1 MAWVHVYNEGEL
13 RRCKLRMVCFPHAGG
28 GTHSFASWAK
38 HPALLGAAAIAADA
52 ASDGE
57 ATSTAQLARSLCAVL
72 CIAYPGRGARARE
85 ALVTEHGTMVDS
97 IADALVPHLD
107 GPFAFFGHSAGAALA
122 FEVARA
128 LAARGLPLPLRVFLS
143 SHKSPAAFAADAPTR
158 AYVDGSDDEFVA
170 AARAQGWFP
179 RAALDDPSL
188 LAVMLPVLRA
198 DLRVYASWAPALEGE
213 GAAQLAVACTVIGG
227 ADDASVPLPA
237 LRGWAAHVAHGSYE
251 ERVVADA
258 GHFHPA
264 THEGALLG
272 ALAARLD
279 ADLRALPRS
288 VVRGPPAAWSDATLC
303 LHTQFE
309 NVARARPDRVAFA
322 DPFLTLSFAQ
332 VSFLYTVTFYANLA
346 HSLTR
351 SP

>member
-1 MAWVHVYNEGEL
+1 MDTWVHITNEDEL
-13 RRCKLRMVCFPHAGG
+13 RRCKLKLVCFPHAGG

-38 HPALLGAAAIAADA
+38 HPALLGAAAVAADA

-57 ATSTAQLARSLCAVL
+57 VTSTAQLARSLCSVL
-72 CIAYPGRGARARE
+72 CIAYPGRGARTRE
-85 ALVTEHGTMVDS
+85 ALVTEHSTMVQS

-128 LAARGLPLPLRVFLS
+128 LAARGLPLPLRLFLS
-143 SHKSPAAFAADAPTR
+143 SHKSPAAFAADVSTR
-158 AYVDGSDDEFVA
+158 AYVYGSDDDFVA
-170 AARAQGWFP
+170 AARVQGWIP
-179 RAALDDPSL
+179 RAALDDPEL

-213 GAAQLAVACTVIGG
+213 GAAPLAVACTVIGG

-237 LRGWAAHVAHGSYE
+237 LRGWTARFAPGSCE

-264 THEGALLG
+264 THEGALLA
-272 ALAARLD
+272 ALADRLD
-279 ADLRALPRS
+279 ADLSALPPS
-288 VVRGPPAAWSDATLC
+288 VVRGPPAAWSETALC

-309 NVARARPDRVAFA
+309 NVARACPSRVGELILF
-322 DPFLTLSFAQ
+322 
-332 VSFLYTVTFYANLA
+332 TVTFCANPT
-346 HSLTR
+346 HDLTCPPSYIR
-351 SP
+351 IL